1 VSAADG
7 APAGGRLVDKVAIV
21 TGGGSGIGLA
31 TAKRFVTEGAAVVI
45 GDRDTAALERAVAE
59 VGPDLLT
66 VRCDVTD
73 ETDVQALVAATL
85 DTHGRLDVVFA
96 NAGIGSSASIV
107 DADLA
112 EWMNVVNVCLAGPFL
127 TIKHAAPK
135 MRPGGSIVV
144 TTSLNAVQP
153 GTGMSAYC
161 AAKAGAAMLVQV
173 AALELGPAGIRVNAV
188 GPGLV
193 RTNLTDAMWLLP
205 ALVDEYVD
213 NTPLGRYAEPS
224 DIANLV
230 TFLASDE
237 ASFISGSQYLV
248 DGGAHTKRYPD
259 IIKTI
264 ADLSG

>member
-1 VSAADG
+1 VKG
-7 APAGGRLVDKVAIV
+7 EGRLAGKVAIV
-21 TGGGSGIGLA
+21 TGGGNGIGLA
-31 TAKRFVTEGAAVVI
+31 TARRFVAEGASVVI
-45 GDRDTAALERAVAE
+45 GDRDPAALEKAAAE
-59 VGPDLLT
+59 IGDGLTT

-73 ETDVQALVAATL
+73 EADVEALVMAAT
-85 DTHGRLDVVFA
+85 DAHGRLDVVFA
-96 NAGIGSSASIV
+96 NAGIGSNAPIV
-107 DADLA
+107 AADLA
-112 EWMNVVNVCLAGPFL
+112 GWMDVVNVCLVGPFL

-135 MRPGGSIVV
+135 MGPGGSIVV

-205 ALVDEYVD
+205 ALVDDYME
-213 NTPLGRYAEPS
+213 NAPLGRFSEPA

-237 ASFISGSQYLV
+237 ASCISGVQHLV

-259 IIKTI
+259 ILKVV
-264 ADLSG
+264 ADAMGG